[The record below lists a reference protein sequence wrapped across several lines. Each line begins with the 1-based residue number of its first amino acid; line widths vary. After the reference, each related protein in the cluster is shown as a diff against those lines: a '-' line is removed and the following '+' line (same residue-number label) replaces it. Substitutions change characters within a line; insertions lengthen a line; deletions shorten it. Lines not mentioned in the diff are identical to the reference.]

1 MKNKYCIFDNH
12 REKLENGK
20 ILKLSMEVKLAPF
33 GAYKDC
39 VSGFWGVYFRQIQ
52 PERTKGAYFV
62 QFLMKKAEF

>member
-1 MKNKYCIFDNH
+1 MKNKCCIFDNH

-39 VSGFWGVYFRQIQ
+39 VSGFWGVYFRQI
-52 PERTKGAYFV
+52 
-62 QFLMKKAEF
+62 